1 MTLVDRARTVLRKAV
16 ADRDNGQ
23 ERLALAK
30 QAEQGGEELCVAR
43 RQELAAFDDVE
54 LAIVNFRA
62 EAFKSAISGGDASEL
77 ELPDDIALRRAMR
90 DEARDRL
97 DAAKAAHDDLVADV
111 ARAEN
116 ALGEVSEKVAIA
128 AIGVLVAEAA
138 QQADVLT
145 KLWEDLLQSYDRLRA
160 LGDCRLQ
167 YAGGLHPIS
176 LPANVT
182 AALKTMT
189 QAGGNGSNQRAAQA
203 GELWCRW
210 FKALLDD
217 PDAAE
222 PFQPSLIPSSGETAD
237 APASPARIVA

>member
-1 MTLVDRARTVLRKAV
+1 MLRKAV
-16 ADRDNGQ
+16 ADRESAQ
-23 ERLALAK
+23 EPLALAK
-30 QAEQGGEELCVAR
+30 QAERRGEELCCAR

-62 EAFKSAISGGDASEL
+62 EAFKSAISGGDASEP
-77 ELPDDIALRRAMR
+77 ELPDDITLRRAMR
-90 DEARDRL
+90 DEAQGQL
-97 DAAKAAHDDLVADV
+97 DAAKAAQDALVTDV

-116 ALGEVSEKVAIA
+116 ALGEMSEKVAIA

-138 QQADVLT
+138 QQADALT
-145 KLWEDLLQSYDRLRA
+145 KLWEDLLQNYDRLRA
-160 LGDCRLQ
+160 LADCRLQ

-176 LPANVT
+176 LPPNIT
-182 AALKTMT
+182 AALKTIT
-189 QAGGNGSNQRAAQA
+189 RAGGNGSSQRAAQA

-222 PFQPSLIPSSGETAD
+222 PFQPSLISPSVDG
-237 APASPARIVA
+237 PVSPARIVA

>member
-1 MTLVDRARTVLRKAV
+1 MTVVDRARAVLRTAV
-16 ADRDNGQ
+16 ADRESAQ

-30 QAEQGGEELCVAR
+30 QAEQRGDELCFAR

-62 EAFKSAISGGDASEL
+62 EAFKSAICGAEASEL
-77 ELPDDIALRRAMR
+77 ELPSDIALRRVGR
-90 DEARDRL
+90 DEAQNHL
-97 DAAKAAHDDLVADV
+97 DAAKAAQDDLLADV

-138 QQADVLT
+138 QQAEALT
-145 KLWEDLLQSYDRLRA
+145 DLWENLLQNYDRLRA
-160 LGDCRLQ
+160 LADCRLQ
-167 YAGGLHPIS
+167 YGGGLHPIS
-176 LPANVT
+176 LPANIT
-182 AALKTMT
+182 AVLKTLT
-189 QAGGNGSNQRAAQA
+189 QAGGNGSSQRAAQA

-222 PFQPSLIPSSGETAD
+222 PFQPSLIAPSAEAVD
-237 APASPARIVA
+237 APASPARNVA